1 MHKTSGSNL
10 RAHAAYHLVFVT
22 LAGSIAEKLA
32 GKLLTR
38 ERLSS
43 EEIKQDILI
52 GYEKHAELIRG

>member
-1 MHKTSGSNL
+1 MAS
-10 RAHAAYHLVFVT
+10 LVIVT